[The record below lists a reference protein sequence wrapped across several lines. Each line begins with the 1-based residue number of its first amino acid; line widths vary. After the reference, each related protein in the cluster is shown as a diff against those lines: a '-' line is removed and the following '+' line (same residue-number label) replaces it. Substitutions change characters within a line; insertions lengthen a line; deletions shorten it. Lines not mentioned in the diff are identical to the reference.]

1 MSQPRF
7 GMHQAA
13 MFLVS
18 STSVLST
25 LAFRPTLTPTRS
37 AVVHRRAAAAVM
49 QQEDSSP
56 LDGILTGA
64 KKLNAALQEGRDW
77 KQAVAEA
84 MAGEYDRDTVA
95 QQVTALKD
103 SAPLVIFQVCHLSPA
118 PVPVALHAPL
128 SLLPAAPCPLYC

>member
-1 MSQPRF
+1 
-7 GMHQAA
+7 

-103 SAPLVIFQVCHLSPA
+103 SAPLVIFQVCHLLPA
-118 PVPVALHAPL
+118 PVCWMMF
-128 SLLPAAPCPLYC
+128 LLFIY